1 MDDKKFLGN
10 FTKLQQDFMLL
21 EQKIQSR
28 NLLDKRDRKRRIRQR
43 EILEETLKDIDRV
56 DLEILFY
63 VRNIT
68 GLHRYS
74 LLRSLKNLYK
84 AECEYKNTIG
94 NKTEENDP
102 F

>member
-1 MDDKKFLGN
+1 METEEFLGS
-10 FTKLQQDFMLL
+10 FTKLQQDFVFL
-21 EQKIQSR
+21 EQKIQLR
-28 NLLDKRDRKRRIRQR
+28 GLLDKRNRKRHIRQR
-43 EILEETLKDIDRV
+43 EILEQTLKDIDRV

-63 VRNIT
+63 VRNMT

-94 NKTEENDP
+94 NTTEEQDP